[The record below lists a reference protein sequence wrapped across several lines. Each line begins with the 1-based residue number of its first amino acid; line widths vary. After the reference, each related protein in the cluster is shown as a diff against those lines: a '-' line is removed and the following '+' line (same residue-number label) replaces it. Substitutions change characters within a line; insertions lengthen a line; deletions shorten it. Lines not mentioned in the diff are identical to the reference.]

1 MSLKDVARRMVGP
14 AEDAIF
20 VRRGSRL
27 VEDVSWL

>member
-14 AEDAIF
+14 AEDVIF
-20 VRRGSRL
+20 VRRASRL